1 MKSLMLI
8 SIAVALISAGCSS
21 SVTLPNDPSNP
32 MERMAYNQNL
42 KDNRPDWTN
51 KGLWEEGDYLYQVGQ
66 SMVFDTER
74 EAKKHAYR
82 DASFRI
88 TEYVRQN
95 IDMNY
100 SEMNVAQT
108 TSTDVISQ
116 SYATKEKNSTRSQ
129 VSIGKIAA
137 QETYVEP
144 VFDRNEN
151 LGYAAFA
158 MVRVPKKS
166 IKVASQPPKVVQEK
180 PLAQI
185 DQL

>member
-1 MKSLMLI
+1 
-8 SIAVALISAGCSS
+8 
-21 SVTLPNDPSNP
+21 
-32 MERMAYNQNL
+32 
-42 KDNRPDWTN
+42 
-51 KGLWEEGDYLYQVGQ
+51 
-66 SMVFDTER
+66 
-74 EAKKHAYR
+74 
-82 DASFRI
+82 
-88 TEYVRQN
+88 
-95 IDMNY
+95 
-100 SEMNVAQT
+100 MNVAQT

-116 SYATKEKNSTRSQ
+116 SYATKEKNSTRSK

-166 IKVASQPPKVVQEK
+166 IKVASQPPKVVQDK